1 MDIEGNRRSSQRR
14 RDVFWSYISC
24 FFTDLFSSI
33 SSLVCQGYELLCEH
47 KQRALAVFFVML
59 ETISLVLDVFGQ
71 SRRIILLAAF
81 LLSVFGFVM
90 TVFTC
95 ILERTKVHAEK
106 QLGVVEIGFSVVQL
120 IASFL
125 AVLGVK
131 SANNYT
137 ASVLLLVFSVI
148 AAVFI
153 FRKDVDRIKGPWSP
167 EEDEA
172 LFRLVQRY
180 GQRDWYFLSE
190 WIPGRSAKSCR
201 LRWGYLE
208 PELKARDQARIQADR
223 ARSQALLEHEKRL
236 FPRFNSRRGP
246 APFEESPENS
256 GTAPA
261 PPRFSHLQ

>member
-1 MDIEGNRRSSQRR
+1 MDIEGKRRGSRRR
-14 RDVFWSYISC
+14 RDVFWSDISC
-24 FFTDLFSSI
+24 FSTDLFSSI
-33 SSLVCQGYELLCEH
+33 SSLVCQGYKLLCEH
-47 KQRALAVFFVML
+47 KQRALA
-59 ETISLVLDVFGQ
+59 I
-71 SRRIILLAAF
+71 
-81 LLSVFGFVM
+81 
-90 TVFTC
+90 
-95 ILERTKVHAEK
+95 TKVHAEK
-106 QLGVVEIGFSVVQL
+106 QLRVVEIGFSVVQL

-131 SANNYT
+131 STNNYT
-137 ASVLLLVFSVI
+137 ASVLLLVFSII

-153 FRKDVDRIKGPWSP
+153 FRKDVDRNKGPWSP

-190 WIPGRSAKSCR
+190 WIPSRSAKSCR

-236 FPRFNSRRGP
+236 FPPFQSRRGP
-246 APFEESPENS
+246 APFGESPKS
-256 GTAPA
+256 SAGTALF
-261 PPRFSHLQ
+261 PPRFSHIQ